1 MKGHHGHRG
10 RSDHHPPLQVARW
23 PGGQSHLS
31 SRQNLCLRQ
40 RTPFDQRRAKCGS
53 KALDQFVISLRYRV
67 ATAATLATDS
77 FVCLQWTVAW
87 GDYSATLTAQK
98 PRRRSSL
105 LKHNILIS
113 LYDLL
118 YIRRGRAFPEGPF
131 LGDKTRIR
139 GCTSLVL
146 VVPQLSGHLCLH
158 FRRGGRAAPVRQTAP
173 AVSQPPTHFW
183 HPG

>member
-131 LGDKTRIR
+131 LVDKTPIP
-139 GCTSLVL
+139 GCISLAL
-146 VVPQLSGHLCLH
+146 VVPQLSGP
-158 FRRGGRAAPVRQTAP
+158 F
-173 AVSQPPTHFW
+173 VSPF
-183 HPG
+183 